1 MLKDEVTFQNSF
13 FFAVV
18 LECYFLNAVQN
29 ISKTVKATPMKF
41 SGLLFGIKSCGR
53 VNEIRLNLLLY

>member
-53 VNEIRLNLLLY
+53 VNEI